1 MEYPV
6 LILLYQKK
14 FERLISLHFNF
25 GNQHEEQFMKSKS
38 QARLAVIGL
47 GGMGSEHVKS
57 ILENENTV
65 LAAICDQ
72 EHERVDRLGK
82 EYNVKTFYDYKN
94 LLNWGEFDGIL
105 IATPHYTHTTIAIDA
120 FEKGFHVL
128 TEKPV
133 GVHANDISRM
143 ITAWEK
149 AKIQKPEIQFA
160 AMFQQRTQG
169 HWKKIKELIDSG
181 ELGKLVRTSWIITD
195 WFRTQHYY
203 DHGAWRATWKGEGG
217 GVLLNQCPHQLDLYQ
232 WFVGM
237 PTIVNGFASI
247 GKYHTIEVEDEV
259 TGYFQYENGMVGHF
273 LTSTGESPG
282 TNRLEIVGEMGKIV
296 FEKDVLTFYRNR
308 ISMLD
313 QIDAATGGFDHCE
326 NWEINIPFTKS
337 TESGHR
343 IIIENF
349 AEAILSG
356 EELLAPAPE
365 GIHSVSLGNA
375 IMLSH
380 FEGKSVPIPLDG
392 DLYESVLNGLIENST
407 FQKNRA
413 EKATKAADLSSSY

>member
-1 MEYPV
+1 
-6 LILLYQKK
+6 
-14 FERLISLHFNF
+14 
-25 GNQHEEQFMKSKS
+25 MKLKS

-47 GGMGSEHVKS
+47 GGMGSVHVKS
-57 ILENENTV
+57 ILENENTE
-65 LAAICDQ
+65 LAAICDLD
-72 EHERVDRLGK
+72 HERVDQLGK
-82 EYNVKTFYDYKN
+82 DYKVKTFYDHKD
-94 LLNWGEFDGIL
+94 LLLWGDFDGIL

-120 FEKGFHVL
+120 FKKGFHIL

-143 ITAWEK
+143 ISAWEK
-149 AKIQKPEIQFA
+149 AKIHKPEIQFA

-203 DHGAWRATWKGEGG
+203 DHGDWRATWKGEGG

-237 PTIVNGFASI
+237 PSVVNGFAGI
-247 GKYHTIEVEDEV
+247 GKYHNIEVEDEV

-313 QIDAATGGFDHCE
+313 QIDAATGGFDQCE
-326 NWEINIPFTKS
+326 NWEINIPYPKIN
-337 TESGHR
+337 ESGHR

-349 AEAILSG
+349 ADAILSG
-356 EELLAPAPE
+356 KELIAPAPE

-380 FEGKSVPIPLDG
+380 FEGKSVSFPLDG
-392 DLYESVLNGLIENST
+392 DLYESVLNKLIENST
-407 FQKNRA
+407 FQKNRV
-413 EKATKAADLSSSY
+413 EKAAKAADLSSSY